1 MGFITIGNKIDYLSL
16 SCVHVYYTYAAAVV
30 IFLQGV
36 RLPVYKVC
44 VYLFTRF
51 TYLSKQELSNFFM
64 KKKIS

>member
-1 MGFITIGNKIDYLSL
+1 MFI
-16 SCVHVYYTYAAAVV
+16 YTYAAAVV